1 MKEIKI
7 VSKWDN
13 DKVLLFGQYES
24 VKDCLKKNHGADLRG
39 AYLCGAYLS
48 GADLSGADLSG
59 AYLSDVNLYG
69 ADLRGADL
77 SGAYLSGAYLCG
89 AYLCGAY
96 LSGAYL
102 SGADLFG
109 ADLRGAD
116 LRGADLR
123 GADLRGADLRS
134 ATGYLSSHDFFQ
146 EIVKQQDSK
155 TFTSKEWVCIGQ
167 IIVHRLC
174 WDSIKKRFNKE
185 AMSVFKKL
193 AKVGFDE
200 WEKHFKETFKRRPK

>member
-7 VSKWDN
+7 ESKWDN

-39 AYLCGAYLS
+39 AYLSGAYLC
-48 GADLSGADLSG
+48 GADLRGADLSG
-59 AYLSDVNLYG
+59 AYLCGAYLCDVNLYG

-77 SGAYLSGAYLCG
+77 RGAD
-89 AYLCGAY
+89 
-96 LSGAYL
+96 L
-102 SGADLFG
+102 SGADLSGADLSG

-123 GADLRGADLRS
+123 G